1 MKSHMLGFSAV
12 LLLLLLVSSSVQDP
26 VIRLSCLTTTN
37 TRIPMKNLV
46 GYNIQNK
53 PLFPVIAVRFL
64 TIKGF
69 TICSDPSSQWAIKA
83 MKYLDAKKK
92 PQSASSTA
100 RHSVTVAPENTQTT
114 NMTRLLA
121 QNYTS

>member
-1 MKSHMLGFSAV
+1 MLGFSAV

-53 PLFPVIAVRFL
+53 PLFPVIAISYNQRVHNLFGSLL
-64 TIKGF
+64 TMGYKSNEVPGRKEETPVSIKY
-69 TICSDPSSQWAIKA
+69 SSSFC
-83 MKYLDAKKK
+83 D
-92 PQSASSTA
+92 SGS
-100 RHSVTVAPENTQTT
+100 
-114 NMTRLLA
+114 
-121 QNYTS
+121 